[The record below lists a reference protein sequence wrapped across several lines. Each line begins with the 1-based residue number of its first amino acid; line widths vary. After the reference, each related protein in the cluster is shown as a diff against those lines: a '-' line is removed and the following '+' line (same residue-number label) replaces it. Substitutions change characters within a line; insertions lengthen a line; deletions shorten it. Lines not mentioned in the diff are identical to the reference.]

1 MKKLSS
7 LILVIFAG
15 KFAFSQTKSAAEKW
29 NTLAQANYTI
39 QYPGNWEVDKSGQL
53 STSFMMFSPLESAQD
68 KFRENVNLL
77 IQDLTGKNID
87 LNKFTQISEEQI
99 KTLMKNSKIIESKR
113 LKNGTQEFH
122 KIIYKGQQQNYDL
135 EFEQY
140 YWVIKN
146 SAYILT
152 FTAEQG
158 RFENYKATREKIMS
172 SFKLK

>member
-1 MKKLSS
+1 MQKII
-7 LILVIFAG
+7 ILFFLGVQIT
-15 KFAFSQTKSAAEKW
+15 FSQSKSAPEKW

-39 QYPGNWEVDKSGQL
+39 QYPANWEVDKSGQL
-53 STSFMMFSPLESAQD
+53 NTSFLMFSPLESAQD

-77 IQDLTGKNID
+77 VQDLTGKNID

-99 KTLMKNSKIIESKR
+99 KSLMKNSKIVESKR
-113 LKNGTQEFH
+113 IKNGTQEFH
-122 KIIYKGQQQNYDL
+122 KIIYTGQQQNYDL
-135 EFEQY
+135 QFEQY

-158 RFENYKATREKIMS
+158 RFENYKTIREKIMS